1 MKNKYHIEPRKI
13 HPSMLLQIQARKV
26 K

>member
-13 HPSMLLQIQARKV
+13 HPSMLLQIQERRV
-26 K
+26 R

>member
-13 HPSMLLQIQARKV
+13 HSSMLLQIQARRV
-26 K
+26 R

>member
-13 HPSMLLQIQARKV
+13 HPSMLFQIQARKV
-26 K
+26 R